1 MRKNKGFEVRSF
13 IIKMDLEV
21 AVPTQSNFKKRRKD
35 NLNSELNAES
45 FQCDEESF
53 HILAGIISLN
63 VINQVITSYQKPAM
77 DRIDHPNEPG
87 LPDSDT
93 LSKIKMLWQQNLSK
107 VPNITLLALIY
118 YGYNKLR

>member
-1 MRKNKGFEVRSF
+1 
-13 IIKMDLEV
+13 MDLEV
-21 AVPTQSNFKKRRKD
+21 AVPTQSYFKKRRKD

-63 VINQVITSYQKPAM
+63 VINQVITSYQ

-87 LPDSDT
+87 LPDSNT